1 MYKSWVI
8 KSLIKGIGI
17 HSLRE
22 NKERDEKET
31 RAYNIMPD
39 TRERLFKMRAE
50 NVSGIWDDVFLG
62 DRNIIKTSGN

>member
-8 KSLIKGIGI
+8 KSLIKGIAI

-31 RAYNIMPD
+31 RAYTIVPN

-50 NVSGIWDDVFLG
+50 NVSYIWEDVFMG
-62 DRNIIKTSGN
+62 DRNIIKMSGN